1 MADAPPPIGAPPP
14 HPAKE
19 DADCAF
25 IARLQAVIDLA
36 GGQSALARAA
46 GVSQAVIHRYLN
58 GGDPSRT
65 KLIAIANGAGV
76 SVLWLATGEGSMRP
90 DTAPERHSHGSADG
104 PEAVNFTPELEIIV
118 GNAVAGMEHWRRR
131 DGLSLSPELEGRL
144 TAHVCSILARQLNW
158 CRDHGQPLP
167 DYLAAPDKPY
177 DFIAA
182 MEEDPNPDAGQMA
195 AMFRALAQRR

>member
-1 MADAPPPIGAPPP
+1 MTDE
-14 HPAKE
+14 PARSTKE
-19 DADCAF
+19 DVDHAF
-25 IARLQAVIDLA
+25 IGRLRAVIELA
-36 GGQSALARAA
+36 GGQSALARAS

-76 SVLWLATGEGSMRP
+76 SVLWLATGDGAMRP
-90 DTAPERHSHGSADG
+90 DATAPEFPASAS
-104 PEAVNFTPELEIIV
+104 ASTTFTPELEIII

-158 CRDHGQPLP
+158 CREHGQPLP

-182 MEEDPNPDAGQMA
+182 MEEDPNPDAVRMA
-195 AMFRALAQRR
+195 AMFRALAERAR